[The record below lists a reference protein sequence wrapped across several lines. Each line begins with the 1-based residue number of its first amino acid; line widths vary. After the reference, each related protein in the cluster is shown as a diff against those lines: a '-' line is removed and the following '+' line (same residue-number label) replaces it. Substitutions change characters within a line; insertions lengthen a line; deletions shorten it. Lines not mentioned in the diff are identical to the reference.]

1 MSYCLEENKMSAILM
16 ENNVFILEDIFGK
29 RNELL
34 DCRKLL
40 FNKSSIPI
48 NTFTEGRTIP
58 KFLVQLFHEH
68 KERWRENEAGLY
80 FLFDIL
86 ITSFLIQK
94 SEPFHV
100 LEIGGESGILSYHL
114 ASLLG
119 GFHKNSSLCSICH
132 TIGNNSNN
140 NWLDQISLV
149 QEAPEYSLL
158 VTDYDN
164 TCLLDH
170 IFDIVVVNGSINFF
184 NPYRVLKEAERLVKN
199 GGVIFVFLQDMPLLE
214 DSFKLKFSERKEYYF
229 TSSMGIMIKKDE
241 NRQKENER
249 KEKEADY
256 VFNFVKEVNDM
267 LESGTPLEQIRNL
280 MKRIDVEI
288 DRAIIEYNIKQKI
301 ELIQVKEQVLD
312 YIVRKE
318 MEAAV
323 L

>member
-1 MSYCLEENKMSAILM
+1 MSAIFM
-16 ENNVFILEDIFGK
+16 ENNIFILEDIFGK

-40 FNKSSIPI
+40 SNKSSIPI

-94 SEPFHV
+94 SKPFYV
-100 LEIGGESGILSYHL
+100 LEIGGENGILSYHL

-119 GFHKNSSLCSICH
+119 GFHKKSSLCSVCH

-140 NWLDQISLV
+140 NWLDRISLV

-170 IFDIVVVNGSINFF
+170 IFDIVVINGSINFF
-184 NPYRVLKEAERLVKN
+184 NPYRVLEEAERLVKN

-229 TSSMGIMIKKDE
+229 TPSMGIMIKEDGNE
-241 NRQKENER
+241 QKEKR
-249 KEKEADY
+249 SDY
-256 VFNFVKEVNDM
+256 VLNLVKEINDM
-267 LESGTPLEQIRNL
+267 LESCIPLEQIRSL
-280 MKRIDVEI
+280 MKKIDAEI
-288 DRAIIEYNIKQKI
+288 DKAIIEYDIKQKI

-312 YIVRKE
+312 YIVRKK
-318 MEAAV
+318 MEVEV